1 MGPSVL
7 YKEGH
12 CPCPLYTVGFTIT
25 SFVSQVHTSKMTRIR
40 MTRIAIFLALPA
52 ISLALEVSPNS
63 PCAAKCI
70 DDARTGDVANRSSSL
85 TFSTDLFCHD
95 WEVVGSN
102 STQNGQKLKD
112 CNNCLKS
119 SGYGSDEWPETD
131 RGWFMFNNRAIVDW
145 CLFGRFAEESNP
157 NKTETSIYKTCN
169 SSCNRL
175 YNAADYQVK
184 SNPDSYNFCDNS
196 GNFTS
201 DADSCLQCLYD
212 TPGLTILGN
221 GGYRMGFYG
230 SNANV
235 LKS

>member
-1 MGPSVL
+1 MA
-7 YKEGH
+7 
-12 CPCPLYTVGFTIT
+12 
-25 SFVSQVHTSKMTRIR
+25 RIR
-40 MTRIAIFLALPA
+40 MTRIALFLGLSA

-70 DDARTGDVANRSSSL
+70 DDPRTGDVANRSSSL
-85 TFSTDLFCHD
+85 TFSTDLFCYD

-102 STQNGQKLKD
+102 STQNGQKMKD

-119 SGYGSDEWPETD
+119 SGYGSEAWPETD
-131 RGWFMFNNRAIVDW
+131 RGWFMCKCSRRLQCAGCTCDTSLRFGPLSDITIREPHRTVADQLIVNNRGIIDW
-145 CLFGRFAEESNP
+145 CLFGRFAEENNP

-169 SSCNRL
+169 RSCNKL

-184 SNPDSYNFCDNS
+184 SNPDSYNFCDSS

-221 GGYRMGFYG
+221 GQYKPSFY
-230 SNANV
+230 
-235 LKS
+235 